1 MYSLY
6 NKTSFQKFL
15 QITTNNKF
23 RILVILISILFGF
36 LTSNVF
42 AADSLRL
49 TDNTI
54 VRNLFP
60 KTPKVYFTGKYDFN
74 DSNSVHLKMS
84 YGSNKILNPKS
95 LIDTNRDKRPREVNL
110 VMTLYPS
117 NLENWREDFKDLIA
131 SRIES
136 LYELDSAFFYDKGI
150 KWNLIIQDEDVNL
163 YQAKKKNHGVVVNY
177 TLLPTIKHK
186 ERYKIIYQAFV
197 SAMFSS
203 SVILERK
210 GVKLLI
216 IPGFHNISGIVGTLS
231 DASSNE
237 FDSEE
242 TMGLFYTKTADSRY
256 NHLTERNHKA
266 LADKVVKY
274 FTAGEMID
282 LTTGFETSIYTK
294 NNI

>member
-1 MYSLY
+1 MLY
-6 NKTSFQKFL
+6 VFGDSFSSPHEQL
-15 QITTNNKF
+15 TQITFSDQSDYPYQSLEMNWCGLVSEKLNGSATHINDAILGCPNEYIYQGLLHRFDEMQAGDQVIVQLSSYDRQWFIEDKPHLSNFESTNVSS
-23 RILVILISILFGF
+23 RTEI
-36 LTSNVF
+36 
-42 AADSLRL
+42 
-49 TDNTI
+49 
-54 VRNLFP
+54 P
-60 KTPKVYFTGKYDFN
+60 KQTQKA
-74 DSNSVHLKMS
+74 
-84 YGSNKILNPKS
+84 
-95 LIDTNRDKRPREVNL
+95 ID
-110 VMTLYPS
+110 M
-117 NLENWREDFKDLIA
+117 
-131 SRIES
+131 
-136 LYELDSAFFYDKGI
+136 FYK
-150 KWNLIIQDEDVNL
+150 NL
-163 YQAKKKNHGVVVNY
+163 YFE
-177 TLLPTIKHK
+177 

-216 IPGFHNISGIVGTLS
+216 IPGFHDISGIVGTLS

-256 NHLTERNHKA
+256 NHFTERNHKA

>member
-1 MYSLY
+1 MLY
-6 NKTSFQKFL
+6 VFGDSFSSPHEQL
-15 QITTNNKF
+15 TQITFSDQSDYPYQSLEMNWCGLVSEKLNGSATHINDA
-23 RILVILISILFGF
+23 ILGCPNEYIYQGLLHRFDEMQAGDQVIVQLS
-36 LTSNVF
+36 S
-42 AADSLRL
+42 
-49 TDNTI
+49 
-54 VRNLFP
+54 
-60 KTPKVYFTGKYDFN
+60 YDRQWFIE
-74 DSNSVHLKMS
+74 DKPHL
-84 YGSNKILNPKS
+84 
-95 LIDTNRDKRPREVNL
+95 
-110 VMTLYPS
+110 S
-117 NLENWREDFKDLIA
+117 NLESTNA
-131 SRIES
+131 SSGTEIPKQTQKAI
-136 LYELDSAFFYDKGI
+136 DMFYK
-150 KWNLIIQDEDVNL
+150 NL
-163 YQAKKKNHGVVVNY
+163 YFE
-177 TLLPTIKHK
+177 

>member
-1 MYSLY
+1 MFGD
-6 NKTSFQKFL
+6 SFSSPHEQL
-15 QITTNNKF
+15 TQITFSDQSDYPYQSLEMNWCGLVSEKLNGSATHINDA
-23 RILVILISILFGF
+23 ILGCPNEYIYQGLLHRFDEMQAGDQVIVQLS
-36 LTSNVF
+36 S
-42 AADSLRL
+42 
-49 TDNTI
+49 
-54 VRNLFP
+54 
-60 KTPKVYFTGKYDFN
+60 YDRQWFIE
-74 DSNSVHLKMS
+74 DKPHL
-84 YGSNKILNPKS
+84 
-95 LIDTNRDKRPREVNL
+95 
-110 VMTLYPS
+110 S
-117 NLENWREDFKDLIA
+117 NLESTNA
-131 SRIES
+131 SSGTEIPKQTQKAI
-136 LYELDSAFFYDKGI
+136 DMFYK
-150 KWNLIIQDEDVNL
+150 NL
-163 YQAKKKNHGVVVNY
+163 YFE
-177 TLLPTIKHK
+177 